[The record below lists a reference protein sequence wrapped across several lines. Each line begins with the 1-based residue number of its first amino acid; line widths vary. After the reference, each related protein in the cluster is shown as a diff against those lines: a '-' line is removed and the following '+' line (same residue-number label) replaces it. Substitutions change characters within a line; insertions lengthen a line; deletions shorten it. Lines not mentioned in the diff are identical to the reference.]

1 MPTVVFETKDA
12 PGAPMTVEVPEGG
25 ALADICDRT
34 NAPIPFSCRS
44 ANCGT
49 CRVVLLEGG
58 DLLLPAS
65 DEELDI
71 LDVFAVTPERHR
83 LACQAR
89 LRPGPGKLRI
99 RPVDD
104 DE

>member
-12 PGAPMTVEVPEGG
+12 PPLVVEAPQGG
-25 ALADICDRT
+25 SLADLCDRAE
-34 NAPIPFSCRS
+34 APVPFSCRS

-58 DLLLPAS
+58 DLLLPPA

-71 LDVFAVTPERHR
+71 LDVFAVTPDRNR
-83 LACQAR
+83 LACQAQ
-89 LRPGPGKLRI
+89 LKPGPGKLRI

>member
-1 MPTVVFETKDA
+1 MPTVVFDAKGAARVTKEA
-12 PGAPMTVEVPEGG
+12 PNGG
-25 ALADICDRT
+25 ALADLCDESE
-34 NAPIPFSCRS
+34 APIPFSCRS

-49 CRVVLLEGG
+49 CRVVLIEGG
-58 DLLLPAS
+58 ELLLPPA

-71 LDVFAVTPERHR
+71 LDVFAVTPDRHR

-89 LRPGPGKLRI
+89 VKPGPGLLHVRA
-99 RPVDD
+99 VED